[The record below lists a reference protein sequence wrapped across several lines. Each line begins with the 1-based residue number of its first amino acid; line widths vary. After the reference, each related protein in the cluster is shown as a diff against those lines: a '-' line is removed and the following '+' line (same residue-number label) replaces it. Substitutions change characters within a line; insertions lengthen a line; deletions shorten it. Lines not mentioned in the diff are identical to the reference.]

1 MSISSWK
8 RCCRHVAIAAAA
20 SGALVCSAHG
30 VRAADWSV
38 TEIQLQYGK
47 LDNPF
52 TGSSTETPI
61 VTLQHASGH
70 KFGDVFFFVDLSDDD
85 IVDGF
90 NDKDAYGEFYAYF
103 SSAKILGATYGG
115 LIKDIGVVLGVNYG
129 ADSGYL
135 GYFPGVYIDWNAP
148 AFKFLRTQ
156 ATAIIDDSSYAQKDG
171 WQIDT
176 QWGYGFEIGGQRFSF
191 EGHWEY
197 TGNYGNAFGPQKDW
211 FLIQPQLRWDVGY
224 ALTGKADVVFLG
236 TEYQYWNNKLGA
248 DLDESAFQA
257 LAVWRF

>member
-1 MSISSWK
+1 MPTLKISCS
-8 RCCRHVAIAAAA
+8 RFAILAAA
-20 SGALVCSAHG
+20 SLALGANAPDSQ
-30 VRAADWSV
+30 AADWSI
-38 TEIQLQYGK
+38 TEIQLQYGR

-52 TGSSTETPI
+52 TGTTSPTPI
-61 VTLQHASGH
+61 ITLQHASGH
-70 KFGDVFFFVDLSDDD
+70 KYGDVFFFVDMLDDNRE
-85 IVDGF
+85 DGF
-90 NDKDAYGEFYAYF
+90 NDKDAWGEFYGYF
-103 SSAKILGATYGG
+103 SSAKILGAQYGG
-115 LIKDIGVVLGVNYG
+115 LIKDVGVVLGVNYG

-135 GYFPGVYIDWNAP
+135 SYLPGFYIDWNAP

-156 ATAIIDDSSYAQKDG
+156 VTAVIDDSSYAQKDG

-176 QWGYGFEIGGQRFSF
+176 QWGYGFEIAGQKFSF

-197 TGNYGNAFGPQKDW
+197 TGNYGNAFGSQKDW

-236 TEYQYWNNKLGA
+236 TEYQFWKNKLGA
-248 DLDESAFQA
+248 DHDESAFQA